1 MKCAKPWSRFVFTAL
16 IVFLPYEVS
25 GQAPYYQGKTIT
37 MVQGRE
43 PGGAGDLRNK
53 VLLPFL
59 QKYIPGNPVI
69 VSEYMPGGG
78 GRKAANFVY
87 RARNDGLS
95 LGASSPG
102 LLASAVLEATGI
114 DFDFQKFIY
123 LGSPWSANNNIFT
136 SRKAAGFDSLEKLRR
151 SVGFRIGAQSVG
163 HVQYIRGRLFAWLL
177 DIKEPKFVLGIAGAE
192 LDIAMERGEIDGRA
206 DSIDNIMSGP
216 LEHHKKLKDF
226 HAIFEIP
233 LGHRPAQFADM
244 PEIAAFAR
252 SSSEKQVLTMSRG
265 FWGVGTLIFLPPNT
279 PEKLAEIL
287 RQAFRSTY
295 RDPQFRAQYKKLI
308 GSEATPL
315 MPEEQQKMI
324 AELPRDAEV
333 VKLFKTI
340 SEVGPLPPRR

>member
-1 MKCAKPWSRFVFTAL
+1 MERVVRWLGIGLSAVLF
-16 IVFLPYEVS
+16 FLPYEVC
-25 GQAPYYQGKTIT
+25 GQSPYYQGKTIT

-53 VLLPFL
+53 VLFPFL

-87 RARNDGLS
+87 RVRSDGLTM
-95 LGASSPG
+95 GASSPG

-123 LGSPWSANNNIFT
+123 LGSPWSANNNIFST
-136 SRKAAGFDSLEKLRR
+136 RKAAGFDSLEKLQR

-177 DIKEPKFVLGIAGAE
+177 DLKEPKFVLGIAGAE
-192 LDIAMERGEIDGRA
+192 LDLAMERGEIDGRA

-216 LEHHKKLKDF
+216 LEYQRKLKDF
-226 HAIFEIP
+226 HSILEIP
-233 LGHRPAQFADM
+233 LGHRPPQFADL

-252 SSSEKQVLTMSRG
+252 TPSEKQVLTMSRG
-265 FWGVGTLIFLPPNT
+265 FWGVGTLIFLPPST

-295 RDPQFRAQYKKLI
+295 
-308 GSEATPL
+308 
-315 MPEEQQKMI
+315 
-324 AELPRDAEV
+324 
-333 VKLFKTI
+333 
-340 SEVGPLPPRR
+340 